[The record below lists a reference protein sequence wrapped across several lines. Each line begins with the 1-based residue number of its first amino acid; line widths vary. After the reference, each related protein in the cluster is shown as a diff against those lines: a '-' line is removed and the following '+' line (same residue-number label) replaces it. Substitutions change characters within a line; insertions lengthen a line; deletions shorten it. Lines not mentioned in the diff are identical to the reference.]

1 MLAALPRWFWVL
13 VVTLVSFAWFSALDL
28 RKLQHPDEGR
38 YAEIA
43 REMAASGDWVTPR
56 LNGILY
62 FEKPPLQYWLT
73 TAAFRA
79 FEVDQWTARLPP
91 ALAGFL
97 AVLAVAFTAGR
108 LAGPVAGAYAGL
120 ALAGCVWHIGLAH
133 FVTLDSLLAFLLTA
147 ALCAFLLANRE
158 RVAPGRNRLWML
170 VAWAAIALATLTK
183 GVVALAIP
191 GATLVLYTLFTRD
204 ASPWRKLRV
213 LSGLAL
219 FAAIVTPWFVLVS
232 TRNPGFAEFFFVHEH
247 LQRFLTTGHKRTGAW
262 WYFVPLFVVGVIPWL
277 TIAPWTWR
285 EAWRAPAAANGF
297 RWRTFC
303 LVWAAFVF
311 VFFSLSG
318 SKLPSYILPMFPA
331 LMLVLGASLAAMPA
345 AAIARLAAPLAF
357 GSVAVF
363 VAVVAGY
370 DRAVARFADARTPLT
385 LFEAYSPWAK
395 LGTGLMALAAV
406 AGWAA
411 LRAGT
416 ERGRTVGLATLAVGT
431 LVGFQVLFIG
441 HDVFRPTRSGYDIL
455 REAQHTLGA
464 PLDPTVPFYQVH
476 SYDQTVPFYLD
487 RTTTL
492 VAFRDEFAMGLDR
505 EPELAI
511 ADEARWVD
519 EWTTLTQG
527 YALMPRTDHAALIGR
542 SVPMRTLASDPRR
555 VLVARR

>member
-1 MLAALPRWFWVL
+1 MPQTDATAQETDARRAAADARSQRLTFLFSMAVLAFIWFGN
-13 VVTLVSFAWFSALDL
+13 
-28 RKLQHPDEGR
+28 LQYRLLSDPDEGR

-158 RVAPGRNRLWML
+158 RVAPGRIRLWML

-311 VFFSLSG
+311 VFFG
-318 SKLPSYILPMFPA
+318 
-331 LMLVLGASLAAMPA
+331 
-345 AAIARLAAPLAF
+345 
-357 GSVAVF
+357 
-363 VAVVAGY
+363 VVA
-370 DRAVARFADARTPLT
+370 
-385 LFEAYSPWAK
+385 
-395 LGTGLMALAAV
+395 
-406 AGWAA
+406 
-411 LRAGT
+411 
-416 ERGRTVGLATLAVGT
+416 TVGSTWAGSTRT
-431 LVGFQVLFIG
+431 
-441 HDVFRPTRSGYDIL
+441 RSPTR
-455 REAQHTLGA
+455 
-464 PLDPTVPFYQVH
+464 
-476 SYDQTVPFYLD
+476 
-487 RTTTL
+487 
-492 VAFRDEFAMGLDR
+492 
-505 EPELAI
+505 
-511 ADEARWVD
+511 
-519 EWTTLTQG
+519 
-527 YALMPRTDHAALIGR
+527 MPRTSTSRATPIPTNEMTVTPHGVFAQVPKSTSHPAPVAVPNVTEKGATPSIKLTKATTAEAKGLPLATDSQWNGRRRSGRRCGR
-542 SVPMRTLASDPRR
+542 SGNSSQRR
-555 VLVARR
+555 VGHRRS